1 MKIKTKEKEKS
12 ARSVGEAAFNS
23 RLIALALICRD
34 EVSDVNVDLHESD
47 GVFDISASKRIS
59 DRELQNTP
67 TIFECELGIKD
78 TEYSRKKRIIYYP
91 GQ

>member
-1 MKIKTKEKEKS
+1 MAKMKTKEKNVQFK
-12 ARSVGEAAFNS
+12 RSRIQQQTNC
-23 RLIALALICRD
+23 LALIRRD
-34 EVSDVNVDLHESD
+34 EVSDVSVDLHESD

-59 DRELQNTP
+59 DRDLQNTP

-91 GQ
+91 G